1 MNKFKTKAGRVTRY
15 ALACGYI
22 EEVTLGAIRLQL
34 WNEGGPM
41 LHVRAHDFAEHKR
54 IFWDSFDTLT
64 AARQCFDNFKK
75 ATQ

>member
-1 MNKFKTKAGRVTRY
+1 
-15 ALACGYI
+15 
-22 EEVTLGAIRLQL
+22 
-34 WNEGGPM
+34 M

-75 ATQ
+75 VTQ